1 MLSNKP
7 VLPNFIK
14 AIVLS
19 TAAAF
24 SISAFAGDHESA
36 EEKIGDLKDMTTSE
50 AKLTKE
56 ESKMLKAKSSMTESK
71 TEVVMDEVSEDE
83 LAKKAESLTPEK

>member
-14 AIVLS
+14 AVVFS

-24 SISAFAGDHESA
+24 SISAFAGDHKEA
-36 EEKIGDLKDMTTSE
+36 EEKIGDLKDMTTAE
-50 AKLTKE
+50 TKLTKE
-56 ESKMLKAKSSMTESK
+56 ESNVLKTKSKMVESK
-71 TEVVMDEVSEDE
+71 TDVVMDEVSEDE
-83 LAKKAESLTPEK
+83 LATKAPSITPEK